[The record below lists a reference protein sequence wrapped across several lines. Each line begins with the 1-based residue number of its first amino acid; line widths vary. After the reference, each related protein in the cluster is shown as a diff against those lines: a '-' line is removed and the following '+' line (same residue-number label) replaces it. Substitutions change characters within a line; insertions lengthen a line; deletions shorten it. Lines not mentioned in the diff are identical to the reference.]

1 MVTVDDATYVKMRD
15 TLYWGDAW
23 KASKAKAQIESS
35 YDDAKYNS
43 FLWQLN
49 SMQTPATSNSN
60 SWPADGYAT
69 ATERNMATWGSEF
82 WRTNQTSNQT
92 PNTPA
97 TPVTQTEDVVKT
109 EVVETPEIK
118 QEWALKPLS
127 QDYYDQT
134 SQEAQDKIIAN
145 LNNYKQTNPEYFRDY
160 ESFKKNFSYDSR
172 SEEQKNTLDTWYG
185 GYQQGLQLSS
195 LPVTDLYTQYK
206 DWSISS
212 NDLESLRISNPTKY
226 AELQDTINRGNII
239 AAYDDD
245 KGETWFANN
254 IQEMAYNMLQQS
266 FMQFMGGDSSSWA
279 SDIFRGYEEK
289 MESPE
294 MLALSDQTTEV
305 QEQIENITSD
315 LDSIKKSVE
324 KEYEGTWAS
333 RAKINAIIADRSYDL
348 QLQLRT
354 LNSEYNKYATQYNNR
369 MQQYQNEFN
378 MQLQEYQ
385 INRQERQQQ
394 MQELGFAM
402 DLMSFETPQQKEER
416 EWNYWVKQQEYA
428 NGNINS
434 KDYNTRYKAAL
445 NSVQNLLSQY
455 EGIPMVRSAEE
466 MADDILKAI
475 DGGSSLGKE
484 LSKINQQIQKKPE
497 YKQLYN
503 ATYGTWS
510 TNSWFGKTIKIGDM
524 EFVEYNGGRYTA
536 DQIKEMFKG
545 GQTGSAKPY
554 ELVDESV
561 FSANISPMGVDADGN
576 IDKIGN
582 NLGKFLMQKANGMK
596 GGQCGKYVNDYLEFI
611 GMTWSTNR
619 YYDNEL
625 STKLNS
631 INSYDPKVGTV
642 AVFDYNHKSSDGVNY
657 WHVGIVTQVTNDGIY
672 VKDSNY
678 SGDEKIKTRF
688 IPKGSAEWEN
698 NLKGFFDPSR
708 PPLGTTTTGKQEE
721 NNFVSWSIQGV
732 PLAYERAVK
741 NLVPAALQN
750 SDAEREALNTVITNA
765 FKGGIDQSQIAL
777 TFMGFN
783 IKNEADRDL
792 ALDLVNVTRTL
803 NDDNKA
809 EIVQS
814 ISDLINQ
821 GKYSNAIQTVENA
834 VTQQAKQAGN
844 YVSEASVKNTINKA
858 NSLSEYMDGLNKSPV
873 GVVEGTMQEWL
884 KRLSSKQAK
893 EISNRIAQIET
904 TLDIKDEET
913 LRRIVPQLSDQP
925 SVFMSKLQN
934 LGDNAMVELNGRR
947 TIYGLPAL
955 DQDSVINYSN
965 RVNLYKN
972 WGSEIATATVNR
984 NSWVNV
990 RNAIT
995 ALNEQFGLR

>member
-1 MVTVDDATYVKMRD
+1 
-15 TLYWGDAW
+15 
-23 KASKAKAQIESS
+23 
-35 YDDAKYNS
+35 
-43 FLWQLN
+43 
-49 SMQTPATSNSN
+49 MQTPASNTSNSN

-82 WRTNQTSNQT
+82 WRNNQTSNQT
-92 PNTPA
+92 ANTPVNTPA
-97 TPVTQTEDVVKT
+97 TPTQTEDVNVVKT

-172 SEEQKNTLDTWYG
+172 SDEQKNTLDTWYG

-206 DWSISS
+206 DGSISP

-279 SDIFRGYEEK
+279 SEIFRGYEEK

-294 MLALSDQTTEV
+294 MLALSDQTTEI

-315 LDSIKKSVE
+315 LDAIKKSVE

-333 RAKINAIIADRSYDL
+333 RAKINAIISDRSYDL

-402 DLMSFETPQQKEER
+402 DLMSFETPQQKQDR
-416 EWNYWVKQQEYA
+416 EWNYRVKQQEYA

-434 KDYNTRYKAAL
+434 KDYDTRYKAAL

-475 DGGSSLGKE
+475 DGGSNLGKE
-484 LSKINQQIQKKPE
+484 LSKINQQIQQKPE
-497 YKQLYN
+497 YKYLYN
-503 ATYGTWS
+503 NTYKTWS
-510 TNSWFGKTIKIGDM
+510 SNWIGKTFKIGDT
-524 EFVEYNGGRYTA
+524 EYIEYNGAIYNA
-536 DQIKEMFKG
+536 DQFNKLFG
-545 GQTGSAKPY
+545 GVNGFTGATWNAKAY
-554 ELVDESV
+554 DVVDERALNPNPMSV
-561 FSANISPMGVDADGN
+561 AWYDG
-576 IDKIGN
+576 K
-582 NLGKFLMQKANGMK
+582 NLGGFLTEEKNQAKK
-596 GGQCGKYVNDYLEFI
+596 TGGQCGKFVNDYLQYI
-611 GMTWSTNR
+611 GMTDAANR
-619 YYDNEL
+619 YYDDEL

-631 INSYDPKVGTV
+631 INTEVPKEGTV
-642 AVFDYNHKSSDGVNY
+642 AVFDYNHISKATWRNH
-657 WHVGIVTQVTNDGIY
+657 WHVGIVTRVTDDGIR
-672 VKDSNY
+672 VRDSNY
-678 SGDEKIKTRF
+678 SSDEKIKERF
-688 IPKGSAEWEN
+688 IPKGSEEWNN
-698 NLKGFFDPSR
+698 NLKGFFDPSQ
-708 PPLGTTTTGKQEE
+708 PPVNRTGTSSSS
-721 NNFVSWSIQGV
+721 NN
-732 PLAYERAVK
+732 
-741 NLVPAALQN
+741 
-750 SDAEREALNTVITNA
+750 T
-765 FKGGIDQSQIAL
+765 
-777 TFMGFN
+777 
-783 IKNEADRDL
+783 
-792 ALDLVNVTRTL
+792 
-803 NDDNKA
+803 
-809 EIVQS
+809 
-814 ISDLINQ
+814 
-821 GKYSNAIQTVENA
+821 
-834 VTQQAKQAGN
+834 QAGTA
-844 YVSEASVKNTINKA
+844 V
-858 NSLSEYMDGLNKSPV
+858 D
-873 GVVEGTMQEWL
+873 
-884 KRLSSKQAK
+884 RL
-893 EISNRIAQIET
+893 
-904 TLDIKDEET
+904 TLT
-913 LRRIVPQLSDQP
+913 
-925 SVFMSKLQN
+925 
-934 LGDNAMVELNGRR
+934 
-947 TIYGLPAL
+947 AL
-955 DQDSVINYSN
+955 
-965 RVNLYKN
+965 KN
-972 WGSEIATATVNR
+972 WQIVNSQVPDTIKKLVEAGFSEDEIN
-984 NSWVNV
+984 
-990 RNAIT
+990 T
-995 ALNEQFGLR
+995 ALNQNMQYYLPDDQRAEKNRILADFNKLDTVKNFQESATQLLALSSTISNVSGAADVATVFQFMKTMDPNSVVREWEFKQAAETAGLWGEIQTSLKKLENWEMLTPTQRENFFKVASDILNSKKQTYKIAYDDAVRQMKAASIPDVYYPTDRVAEIDNILAKIQPWMSTAQTTNNNSSNSKRTYMASRLNESVPTVYDTKGRNTVNINGSELPADFY

>member
-49 SMQTPATSNSN
+49 NMQTPATSNSN

-69 ATERNMATWGSEF
+69 ATERNMATGGAEF
-82 WRTNQTSNQT
+82 WRNNQTSNQT
-92 PNTPA
+92 ANTPA
-97 TPVTQTEDVVKT
+97 TPTTQTEDVNVVKT

-172 SEEQKNTLDTWYG
+172 SDEQKNTLDTWYG

-245 KGETWFANN
+245 KGATWFANN

-266 FMQFMGGDSSSWA
+266 FMQFMGGDSSNWA
-279 SDIFRGYEEK
+279 SNIFRGYEEK

-294 MLALSDQTTEV
+294 MLALSDQTTEL
-305 QEQIENITSD
+305 QEQIENLTTD

-394 MQELGFAM
+394 MQELGFAI
-402 DLMSFETPQQKEER
+402 DLMSFETPQQKQDR
-416 EWNYWVKQQEYA
+416 EWNYRVKQQEYA

-455 EGIPMVRSAEE
+455 EGIPMLRSAEE

-503 ATYGTWS
+503 NTYGTWS
-510 TNSWFGKTIKIGDM
+510 SNTWFWKTIKIGDM

-561 FSANISPMGVDADGN
+561 FSTNISPMGVDADGN

-631 INSYDPKVGTV
+631 INSYDPKVGTI

-678 SGDEKIKTRF
+678 SSDEKIKTRF

-698 NLKGFFDPSR
+698 NLKGFFDPSK
-708 PPLGTTTTGKQEE
+708 PPIGTTANSGTQEGLDNLNTAE
-721 NNFVSWSIQGV
+721 NTKSAFT
-732 PLAYERAVK
+732 
-741 NLVPAALQN
+741 AAWN
-750 SDAEREALNTVITNA
+750 NIALNLWSVSATNTFNEQLQKYVDDGDYTRAFEYITTQA
-765 FKGGIDQSQIAL
+765 
-777 TFMGFN
+777 
-783 IKNEADRDL
+783 R
-792 ALDLVNVTRTL
+792 
-803 NDDNKA
+803 NKA
-809 EIVQS
+809 DSDTKAAINSAES
-814 ISDLINQ
+814 AISALVAINQ
-821 GKYSNAIQTVENA
+821 GLDAFYEAWGDTWIFAGTAEQVANKIGKTTDPELKKLATKINVAIQKYR
-834 VTQQAKQAGN
+834 QAISGAAFSEQEAAEYASIFPSAKNSKELNTALIEGTLETMLQNLTSSYAQILGTSTYTDLLQAYQNSTGN
-844 YVSEASVKNTINKA
+844 IYDYYGGKDQ
-858 NSLSEYMDGLNKSPV
+858 LSEYL
-873 GVVEGTMQEWL
+873 
-884 KRLSSKQAK
+884 R
-893 EISNRIAQIET
+893 SNGYMT
-904 TLDIKDEET
+904 T
-913 LRRIVPQLSDQP
+913 
-925 SVFMSKLQN
+925 
-934 LGDNAMVELNGRR
+934 
-947 TIYGLPAL
+947 
-955 DQDSVINYSN
+955 N
-965 RVNLYKN
+965 RS
-972 WGSEIATATVNR
+972 WGSTATVNR